1 MTARVDILDEQEPL
15 KKPFWGSVTL
25 HISIA
30 ALLLSYSYLGLG
42 KSNSPPL
49 FGDPHGG
56 GLGSVAVNVVPSIK
70 LPSRE
75 GRENPVANQS
85 ESSVPEPKPQKKA
98 VEKVKAP
105 EPDAIPIKSK
115 AAKKQPREV
124 ASAAPNTFREKQH
137 DAPNQLTSTVG
148 QSLTSRMLNMQGGG
162 GLQIGNDSPFGQQFG
177 AYAKLLR
184 DRVASKWQSSEFDSR
199 QSIQPA
205 VVSFTIRRDGSLAP
219 GSVKITGSSGN
230 PALDISAQRAIYDA
244 APFPPLPNEFTK
256 NEAQVELRFNL
267 K

>member
-115 AAKKQPREV
+115 AAKKQP
-124 ASAAPNTFREKQH
+124 H
-137 DAPNQLTSTVG
+137 APNQLTSTVG

-162 GLQIGNDSPFGQQFG
+162 GLQIGNDSPLGQQFG
-177 AYAKLLR
+177 WYAKLIR
-184 DRVASKWQSSEFDSR
+184 DRVASKWQNSEFDSR
-199 QSIQPA
+199 QSIPAA

-219 GSVKITGSSGN
+219 GSVKITGTSGN

-244 APFPPLPNEFTK
+244 APFPALPPEFTK